1 MSHTVG
7 CDRTH
12 WAFGNVSAMIQLG
25 PSRSTWRARNGQSR
39 ALFRGFRGVSTDDGL
54 VKLWHRPCN
63 MVDEPTENIMQTT
76 TTNRAKTLIALAI
89 MGAGLFVTTGCTTV
103 APYERAKLAHPTM
116 AANDLAGPGEEHLR
130 AVTEGA
136 IGGSAGAGSGCGCN

>member
-1 MSHTVG
+1 M
-7 CDRTH
+7 
-12 WAFGNVSAMIQLG
+12 
-25 PSRSTWRARNGQSR
+25 
-39 ALFRGFRGVSTDDGL
+39 
-54 VKLWHRPCN
+54 
-63 MVDEPTENIMQTT
+63 EN
-76 TTNRAKTLIALAI
+76 TNRTSRNVNSLIALLI
-89 MGAGLFVTTGCTTV
+89 MGAGLFLTTGCATV